1 MPKDTKLYELLNVEA
16 TANENEVR
24 KAYYKLAKV
33 HHPDKITAE
42 GGDKEAAEEKF
53 KEIKFAYEVLSDKEK
68 RDVYDRYGMEG
79 LKDGVGG
86 TEFED
91 IFSNLFGGMGGGG
104 MGGGMGGFPFDMFG
118 GGGMPGMGGMGGR
131 GGRPQKRRTQNVV
144 HPLKVTLEE
153 LYKGAVRHI
162 EIERKQLCAA
172 CDGQGGKAGATKT
185 CSACSGRGFV
195 MAYKQIGPG
204 MVQQMQSMCKECAGQ
219 GEILNEKDRCKVCMG
234 RKTVKKT
241 KKIEVNIDRGMQDSQ
256 KLTFR
261 GESNQEPGVETGDL
275 IVVLQQEEHDV
286 FTVNHDDLFMTHT
299 VNITEALCG
308 FKLVVKHLDGRQLVL
323 DHPVGEFLAPGSI
336 RGVPNEGMPVYK
348 NPYERG
354 NLYIKFDVKFPEQN
368 SISDEQ
374 ISKLEKLLPPKAKFN
389 KPTGDHVEEV
399 SMIEYANTK
408 GSSSGA
414 RGGRGGDP
422 RRQMPAGFAEAFGGG
437 GDDEDEEEQG
447 GGAGQ
452 RVECNSH

>member
-1 MPKDTKLYELLNVEA
+1 MPKDTKLYEVLNVGA

-24 KAYYKLAKV
+24 KAYYKLAKIY
-33 HHPDKITAE
+33 HPDKIRSE

-68 RDVYDRYGMEG
+68 RNIYDRYGMEG
-79 LKDGVGG
+79 LKEGVSG

-91 IFSNLFGGMGGGG
+91 IFSNFFGGMGGG
-104 MGGGMGGFPFDMFG
+104 MAGGMGGFPFDMFG
-118 GGGMPGMGGMGGR
+118 GGGMPGMGGRGAGR
-131 GGRPQKRRTQNVV
+131 QKRRTQNVV
-144 HPLKVTLEE
+144 YPLRVTLEE

-162 EIERKQLCAA
+162 EIERNEL
-172 CDGQGGKAGATKT
+172 CDGQEGKPGATKT
-185 CSACSGRGFV
+185 
-195 MAYKQIGPG
+195 M
-204 MVQQMQSMCKECAGQ
+204 
-219 GEILNEKDRCKVCMG
+219 
-234 RKTVKKT
+234 KKI

-256 KLTFR
+256 KLIFR
-261 GESNQEPGVETGDL
+261 GESNQMPGVETGDL

-308 FKLVVKHLDGRQLVL
+308 FKLAVKHLDGRQLVL
-323 DHPVGEFLAPGSI
+323 NYPTGEFLSPGSI

-354 NLYIKFDVKFPEQN
+354 NLYIKFDVKFPEHN
-368 SISDEQ
+368 SISDDQ
-374 ISKLEKLLPPKAKFN
+374 IAKLEKILPPKPKFN

-414 RGGRGGDP
+414 RGGRGGNH

-437 GDDEDEEEQG
+437 GDEEYEEQG

-452 RVECNSH
+452 RVECQSH